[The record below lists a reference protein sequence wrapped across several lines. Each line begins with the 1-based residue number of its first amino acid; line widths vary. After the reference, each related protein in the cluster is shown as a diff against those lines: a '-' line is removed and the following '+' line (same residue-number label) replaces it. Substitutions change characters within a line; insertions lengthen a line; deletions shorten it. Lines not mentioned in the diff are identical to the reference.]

1 MVALNHRLAALTL
14 LNTCQLLDLSVSPA
28 ISLMTSPLQIL
39 RAALG
44 ALVLGLGSGAM
55 ACTAPVGSFC
65 VDYFAGK
72 TLGGVPL
79 VSASDGAT
87 VSHNWGM
94 NAPVAGVPIDNFSA
108 RWSGLFN
115 FDGSNIIFRILGDDG
130 IRLKVD
136 GVVVVNGWKDQA
148 ATQYTATVP
157 VSAGQHLVEVEYYD
171 AGGNA
176 RVEADWQPV
185 RSCDVPVGQFCG
197 AYYLGTAF
205 QGNPQLIVHEP
216 TINHDWG
223 AGAPA
228 PGLPIDQFSVRW
240 QGDFDF
246 TPGTYKF
253 NTTTDDGVRL
263 LIDGTPLIDSF
274 VPQAATTFEKV
285 WWIGG
290 RHRITVEYFE
300 SYGNAV
306 AKAGWTL
313 MATAA
318 QTPPRP
324 IGSNATSPLGS
335 NLGAWSDYG
344 TEQPFLDLFK
354 SSRSWIPQAPGIW
367 DTGTERAALDL
378 DADGWVRS
386 LPLPTDTS
394 VKYRSVATLLVVSG
408 DLNGVRQGGEHVVL
422 YDGEGTLTYSLGG
435 MKIAAKSRPGR
446 DVINVDPNQA
456 AGVQISIMATDPNH
470 TGNYLRN
477 IRVVPAGT
485 VCTDDP
491 LALCLADNDPACA
504 RSACQS
510 TEAAL
515 NAGQLFHPSFLR
527 TQVSYRLLRAMQ
539 AMSANVLD
547 STLPQPVEWVERH
560 TLSSAR
566 WNGQAGAPLEVVTA
580 LSNQVQADAW
590 VNMPH
595 RASDDYMRKAAR
607 MMRDQLAL
615 GRKVYVEYGNEI
627 WNTAFS
633 AGSWV
638 EAQGQLAWPGGTDSG
653 YTKRINWYGKRSA
666 EMCDIWKTEWA
677 GDTGRVVC
685 VMGAQIAN
693 TWTATAALDCA
704 LWSAGKPCQ
713 NHGIEAIAIAPY
725 FGMYIGSATTQAVLD
740 SWLLDADGGL
750 GKLFTEIQTGGML
763 PGGPAGGAL
772 AQTRTWVQQHAAVAQ
787 KRNLKLV
794 AYEGGQSLVGLGNVI
809 NDAGITNLL
818 ITANRDP
825 RMKDAYTRLLNDWLS
840 AGGDLFVNFQG
851 IGAPGRYGSW
861 GVLENALQ
869 PTSPKFEA
877 LQDYITAHPR

>member
-1 MVALNHRLAALTL
+1 MRSALAAR
-14 LNTCQLLDLSVSPA
+14 PA
-28 ISLMTSPLQIL
+28 WP
-39 RAALG
+39 AYALG
-44 ALVLGLGSGAM
+44 AALLSLSSGTF
-55 ACTAPVGSFC
+55 ACTAPVGSYC

-72 TLGGVPL
+72 TLTGPVI
-79 VSASDGAT
+79 AT
-87 VSHNWGM
+87 ALEPTVAHNWGM
-94 NAPVAGVPIDNFSA
+94 AAPTAGVPADNFSA

-176 RVEADWQPV
+176 RAEADWQPV
-185 RSCDVPVGQFCG
+185 RSCDIPVNQFCS

-205 QGNPQLIVHEP
+205 QGNPQQIVHEA
-216 TINHDWG
+216 TISHDWG
-223 AGAPA
+223 AGS
-228 PGLPIDQFSVRW
+228 PGAGMPVDQFSVRW

-246 TPGTYKF
+246 APGTYKF
-253 NTTTDDGVRL
+253 SMTSDDGMRI
-263 LIDGTPLIDSF
+263 LIDGAPLIDSF
-274 VPQAATTFEKV
+274 VPQAATTFDKV

-290 RHRITVEYFE
+290 RHRVTVEYFE

-313 MATAA
+313 VSSANVA
-318 QTPPRP
+318 PPRP
-324 IGSNATSPLGS
+324 IGSNATSPIGS
-335 NLGAWSDYG
+335 NLASWSDYSN
-344 TEQPFLDLFK
+344 EQPFLDLFK
-354 SSRSWIPQAPGIW
+354 SSRLWITQAPGVW
-367 DTGTERAALDL
+367 DTGEGAKLDL

-386 LPLPTDTS
+386 LPAATDPT
-394 VKYRSVATLLVVSG
+394 VKYRSVSTVLVVGG

-422 YDGEGTLTYSLGG
+422 YDGEGTLNYSLGG
-435 MKIAAKSRPGR
+435 FKMAAKSVPGR
-446 DVINVDPNQA
+446 DVINVDSNQS
-456 AGVQISIMATDPNH
+456 AGVQIIIAATDPNH

-477 IRVVPAGT
+477 IRMVPAGT

-515 NAGQLFHPSFLR
+515 KAGQIFHPNFLR
-527 TQVSYRLLRAMQ
+527 TQVPYRLLRAMQ
-539 AMSANVLD
+539 PMSANVID
-547 STLPQPVEWVERH
+547 SAYPQPVEWADRH
-560 TLSSAR
+560 TLTSSR
-566 WNGQAGAPLEVVTA
+566 WNGQPGAPLEVITA
-580 LSNQVQADAW
+580 LGNQMQADLW

-595 RASDDYMRKAAR
+595 RASDDYIRKAAR
-607 MMRDQLAL
+607 LMRDQLAV

-685 VMGAQIAN
+685 VVGAQIAN
-693 TWTATAALDCA
+693 TWTGTAALDCS
-704 LWSAGKPCQ
+704 LWTAGKPCQ
-713 NHGIEAIAIAPY
+713 KHGIEALAIAPY
-725 FGMYIGSATTQAVLD
+725 FGMYVGSATTQSVTD
-740 SWLLDADGGL
+740 GWLLDADGGL
-750 GKLFTEIQTGGML
+750 GKLFSEIQTGAQL
-763 PGGPAGGAL
+763 PGSPAGGAL
-772 AQTRTWVQQHAAVAQ
+772 AQTRTWVQQHAAVA
-787 KRNLKLV
+787 KARGLKLL

-809 NDAGITNLL
+809 NDAGITNLF

-825 RMKDAYTRLLNDWLS
+825 RMKTAYTQLLNDWRT

-851 IGAPGRYGSW
+851 IGQSSRYGSW
-861 GVLENALQ
+861 GVLENMLQ
-869 PTSPKFEA
+869 PTSPKLEA
-877 LQDYITAHPR
+877 LLDYIAANPR